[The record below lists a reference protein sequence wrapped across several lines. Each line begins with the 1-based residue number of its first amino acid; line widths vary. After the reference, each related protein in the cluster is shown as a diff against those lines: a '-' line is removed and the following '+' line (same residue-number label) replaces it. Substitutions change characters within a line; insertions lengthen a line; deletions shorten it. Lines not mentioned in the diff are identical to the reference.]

1 MTCPWKSINSNVWEA
16 EAGESFE
23 MKVYTWSKEH
33 SSMAMRESLSK
44 KKNKK
49 LFVTS
54 TSHGTCLRICFYLL
68 ICRIEYQILYNRV

>member
-1 MTCPWKSINSNVWEA
+1 MFMTCPWKSINSNVWEA

-44 KKNKK
+44 KKKTK
-49 LFVTS
+49 SFLSLQLPMVHASEFVF
-54 TSHGTCLRICFYLL
+54 IY
-68 ICRIEYQILYNRV
+68 